1 MKKIGMLSLVG
12 IVIVLL
18 IAGCASN
25 PRRHNL
31 QRGTGIGAIAGG
43 VAGRLL
49 GHDEA
54 GMWLGAT
61 IGAAL
66 GATIGNIMDQ
76 ERGAIIAA
84 SQQNRRVV
92 VYDNQGGAIEAIP
105 GPVNQRTNCKKV
117 TTRHWE
123 GGKLISEEINEV
135 CTGKK
140 ITDTY

>member
-1 MKKIGMLSLVG
+1 MKRIVMLSLVG
-12 IVIVLL
+12 LIMITL
-18 IAGCASN
+18 IAGCDPHRN
-25 PRRHNL
+25 NL
-31 QRGTGIGAIAGG
+31 QRGTGIGAVAGG

-66 GATIGNIMDQ
+66 GATIGTVMDQ
-76 ERGAIIAA
+76 QREAIIAA

-92 VYDNQGGAIEAIP
+92 IYDNQGGAIEAIP

-123 GGKLISEEINEV
+123 GGKLIKEEINEV
-135 CTGKK
+135 CTGHKA
-140 ITDTY
+140 TGTY